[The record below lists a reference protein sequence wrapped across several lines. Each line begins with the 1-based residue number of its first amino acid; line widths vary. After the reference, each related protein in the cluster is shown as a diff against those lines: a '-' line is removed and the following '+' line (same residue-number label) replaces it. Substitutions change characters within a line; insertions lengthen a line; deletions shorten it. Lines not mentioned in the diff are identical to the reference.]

1 MSRVRYQTV
10 SETDADTGADMGQLA
25 IAPADV
31 FAVSALGRPD
41 GSLVADTAPAT
52 APVVELLVQFRAG
65 TSSAAQAMAISN
77 AGGANASVIRS
88 DAGGDL
94 LAINIAPGH
103 AADTVMSAL
112 SRNPNVAFAE
122 VSATIAVQ
130 GANDPRYTSGGL
142 WGMYGDTTTPA
153 NAFGSQAGEAWDRG
167 YTGSTK
173 TVIGV
178 IDTGIDYTHPDLYLN
193 IWINPGEVPT
203 NLGLV
208 DTDSDGLI
216 TFRDLN
222 NSLNAGKVN
231 DFNANGRIDG
241 GDLLNDPRWE
251 NGVDNDGNGRVDD
264 LIGWDFVNNDN
275 DPMDGNGHGT
285 HVAGTIGGIGNNAV
299 GVAGVNWAVQMVAL
313 KFLPD
318 SGSGTSSAAISAID
332 YYTNAARA
340 YDAGP
345 GNYVGT
351 NNSWGGGGYST
362 AMLDAIVRAARQ
374 DLLFVA
380 AAGNGGSDGV
390 GDNNDVTAYYPT
402 NYSTLSAAGWEAVVS
417 VASITSTGARS
428 GFSNFGLTTVDIGAP
443 GSSIVSTTPGGNYA
457 AYSGTSMAT
466 PHVTGA
472 LGLLSSAA
480 EGLTSAQLRAALLQS
495 AEATTSLTNITVT
508 GGRLDVNDMMT
519 VGLGMTPPATTTPP
533 PSPTPTPTPTGT
545 TIIGTTA
552 SDTLTGTAGDDIISG
567 VPSSSTTLGRGTVDV
582 LTGNGGNDLFILG
595 DGRGR
600 FYDDGRA
607 NNSGNGD
614 YARITDFS
622 DGDRIQLAAGNYFLA
637 SGSVGGNA
645 GMRIFFDSNASGR
658 LDSGDELIGLVQGS
672 KTVTLADLVYAAPG
686 SATLSADSADF
697 GFDATSVFMDDSA
710 AALPAMMP
718 EFGHM
723 NIAADIQQTSIM
735 FG

>member
-10 SETDADTGADMGQLA
+10 SEFDADMGRLV
-25 IAPADV
+25 IDPEGV
-31 FAVSALGRPD
+31 FSVSALGRPD
-41 GSLVADTAPAT
+41 GSLVADAAPTA

-65 TSSAAQAMAISN
+65 TSAAAQAIAISN
-77 AGGANASVIRS
+77 AGGANASVVRS
-88 DAGGDL
+88 AADGDL
-94 LAINIAPGH
+94 LAINIAPGQS
-103 AADTVMSAL
+103 ADAVISAL
-112 SRNPNVAFAE
+112 SRNPHVAFAE
-122 VSATIAVQ
+122 ASAPIAVQ
-130 GANDPRYTSGGL
+130 FANDTRYTGGGL
-142 WGMYGDTTTPA
+142 WGMYGDTTSPA
-153 NAFGSQAGEAWDRG
+153 NAFGSQAGEAWARG

-241 GDLLNDPRWE
+241 GDLLNDARWE

-264 LIGWDFVNNDN
+264 LVGWNFVNNTN

-285 HVAGTIGGIGNNAV
+285 HVAGTIGGIGNNGL

-340 YDAGP
+340 HDAGP

-380 AAGNGGSDGV
+380 AAGNGGSDGI
-390 GDNNDVTAYYPT
+390 GDNNDVTAYFPT

-417 VASITSTGARS
+417 VASIASTGARS

-466 PHVTGA
+466 PHVAGA
-472 LGLLSSAA
+472 LGLLSAAA
-480 EGLTSAQLRAALLQS
+480 EGLTGAQLRAALLQS
-495 AEATTSLTNITVT
+495 AEATTSLANITVT

-519 VGLGMTPPATTTPP
+519 LGLGMTPPATTTPP

-545 TIIGTTA
+545 TVVGTA
-552 SDTLTGTAGDDIISG
+552 GSESLTGTAGNDIISG
-567 VPSSSTTLGRGTVDV
+567 VPASSSTLGRGTVDV

-607 NNSGNGD
+607 TNSGNGD

-622 DGDRIQLAAGNYFLA
+622 EGDRIQLAAGRYFLSA
-637 SGSVGGNA
+637 GSVGGNT
-645 GMRIFFDSNASGR
+645 GMRVYFDSNASGR

-672 KTVTLADLVYAAPG
+672 KTVTLADLVYVAPG
-686 SATLSADSADF
+686 TAGLAEESADF
-697 GFDATSVFMDDSA
+697 GIDIASVFVDGPA
-710 AALPAMMP
+710 PLAELPRD
-718 EFGHM
+718 FGHVNAM
-723 NIAADIQQTSIM
+723 ADIQQTNIM
-735 FG
+735 IA

>member
-10 SETDADTGADMGQLA
+10 SETDADMGQLA

-41 GSLVADTAPAT
+41 GSLAADAASVTAPA
-52 APVVELLVQFRAG
+52 VELLVQFRAG

-77 AGGANASVIRS
+77 AGGANASVVRS
-88 DAGGDL
+88 AADGDL
-94 LAINIAPGH
+94 LAITIAPGQS
-103 AADTVMSAL
+103 ADAVISAL
-112 SRNPNVAFAE
+112 SRSPHVAFAE
-122 VSATIAVQ
+122 ASAPIAVQ
-130 GANDPRYTSGGL
+130 FANDPRYTGGGL
-142 WGMYGDTTTPA
+142 WGMYGDTTSPA
-153 NAFGSQAGEAWDRG
+153 NAFGSQAGEAWARG
-167 YTGSTK
+167 FTGSTK

-222 NSLNAGKVN
+222 NSQNAGKVN

-241 GDLLNDPRWE
+241 GDLLNDARWE

-264 LIGWDFVNNDN
+264 LVGWNFVNNTN

-285 HVAGTIGGIGNNAV
+285 HVAGTIGGIGNNGL

-318 SGSGTSSAAISAID
+318 AGSGTSSAAISAID

-340 YDAGP
+340 HDAGP

-380 AAGNGGSDGV
+380 AAGNGGTDGV
-390 GDNNDVTAYYPT
+390 GDNNDVTAYFPT

-417 VASITSTGARS
+417 VASIASTGARS

-466 PHVTGA
+466 PHVAGA
-472 LGLLSSAA
+472 LGLLSAAA
-480 EGLTSAQLRAALLQS
+480 EGLTGAQLRAALMQS
-495 AEATTSLTNITVT
+495 AEATTSMAGITVT
-508 GGRLDVNDMMT
+508 GGRLDVNDMMSL
-519 VGLGMTPPATTTPP
+519 GLGMTPPPTTTTPP
-533 PSPTPTPTPTGT
+533 PPPPPTPTPTGT
-545 TIIGTTA
+545 TVV
-552 SDTLTGTAGDDIISG
+552 GTAGSETLGGTAGNDIISG
-567 VPSSSTTLGRGTVDV
+567 VPASSSTLGRGTVDV
-582 LTGNGGNDLFILG
+582 LTGNGGNDLFVLG

-607 NNSGNGD
+607 TNAGNGD

-622 DGDRIQLAAGNYFLA
+622 EGDRIQLAAGRYFLSA
-637 SGSVGGNA
+637 GSVGGHA
-645 GMRIFFDSNASGR
+645 GMRIFSDNNGSGR
-658 LDSGDELIGLVQGS
+658 LDSGDELVGLVQGS

-686 SATLSADSADF
+686 TAGFAEESADVSIDIAGVFAAD
-697 GFDATSVFMDDSA
+697 S
-710 AALPAMMP
+710 MP
-718 EFGHM
+718 MAEMPREFGHL
-723 NIAADIQQTSIM
+723 NVTADIQQTNIM
-735 FG
+735 IA